1 MLCQRNYI
9 TKNSTTKAAT
19 TVTKRKKEK
28 AMFCTGDAAPPTTE
42 APPLPMEAEPR
53 EDCDSA
59 AIARWISSSS
69 WALSEATWA

>member
-1 MLCQRNYI
+1 M
-9 TKNSTTKAAT
+9 TT
-19 TVTKRKKEK
+19 RKKEK
-28 AMFCTGDAAPPTTE
+28 ATVCTGDAAPPTTE

-53 EDCDSA
+53 EDWDSA